1 LENGIEVKDYLVEY
15 KKFKGPLYLL
25 LDLVQKK
32 KEDIY
37 EINLSIIIKDFI
49 SYIKDKKNI
58 LFDTLSGF
66 IYVASILLEIKSRS
80 LLPSK
85 NETAGDDENILN
97 IEILKKREEEYR
109 IFKKISNYLRSIY
122 EKESLYFIREA
133 PVEKEFLKLLPD
145 FTRDINMEE
154 LSIIASKLI
163 KYNEERLDIGSFCN
177 QRSGI
182 NIFEE
187 MKRIKKLLYLKD
199 DITFKEI
206 TLKYDR
212 IIDKIISFLSLLE
225 LYKKNEIDIMQFE
238 NFGSIIIKRIK

>member
-1 LENGIEVKDYLVEY
+1 MENCIEEKDYLVEY

-37 EINLSIIIKDFI
+37 EISLSTIIKDFI

-97 IEILKKREEEYR
+97 IEILKQREEEYR

-133 PVEKEFLKLLPD
+133 PIEKEFLKLLPD
-145 FTRDINMEE
+145 FTKDINIEE
-154 LSIIASKLI
+154 LSLIASKLI
-163 KYNEERLDIGSFCN
+163 KYNEERLDLGSFCN

-187 MKRIKKLLYLKD
+187 MKRIKKLLYFKD

-212 IIDKIISFLSLLE
+212 VIDKIISFLSLLE
-225 LYKKNEIDIMQFE
+225 MYKKNEIDIIQFE

>member
-1 LENGIEVKDYLVEY
+1 LENCTEVKDYLVEY

-37 EINLSIIIKDFI
+37 EISLSTIIRDFI
-49 SYIKDKKNI
+49 SYIKDKKNV

-85 NETAGDDENILN
+85 NKAAIEEENILN

-133 PVEKEFLKLLPD
+133 PIEKEFLSLLPD
-145 FTRDINMEE
+145 FTRDISIEE
-154 LSIIASKLI
+154 LSLMASKLI
-163 KYNEERLDIGSFCN
+163 KYSEERLDLESIYN
-177 QRSGI
+177 QRSDI
-182 NIFEE
+182 NIFGE
-187 MKRIKKLLYLKD
+187 MKRIKKLLSLKD
-199 DITFKEI
+199 NITFKEI
-206 TLKYDR
+206 TSKYEKV
-212 IIDKIISFLSLLE
+212 IDKIISFLSLLE
-225 LYKKNEIDIMQFE
+225 LYKKNEIDIIQFE

>member
-1 LENGIEVKDYLVEY
+1 LENCTEVKDYLVEY
-15 KKFKGPLYLL
+15 RKFKGPLYLL

-37 EINLSIIIKDFI
+37 EISLNTIIKDFI
-49 SYIKDKKNI
+49 SYIKDKENV

-85 NETAGDDENILN
+85 NEAVAEQENILN

-133 PVEKEFLKLLPD
+133 PIEKEFLNLLPD
-145 FTRDINMEE
+145 FTGDINIEE
-154 LSIIASKLI
+154 LSLIASKLI
-163 KYNEERLDIGSFCN
+163 KYSEERLDLESIYN

-187 MKRIKKLLYLKD
+187 MKRIKNLLSLKD
-199 DITFKEI
+199 NITFKEI
-206 TLKYDR
+206 TLKYER
-212 IIDKIISFLSLLE
+212 IIDKIVSFLSLLE
-225 LYKKNEIDIMQFE
+225 LYKKNEIDIIQFE

>member
-163 KYNEERLDIGSFCN
+163 KYNEERLDLGSFCN

>member
-1 LENGIEVKDYLVEY
+1 LENCIEEKDYLVEY

-37 EINLSIIIKDFI
+37 EISLSTIIKDFI

-97 IEILKKREEEYR
+97 IEILKQREEEYR

-133 PVEKEFLKLLPD
+133 PIEKEFLKLLPD
-145 FTRDINMEE
+145 FTKDINIEE
-154 LSIIASKLI
+154 LSLIASKLI
-163 KYNEERLDIGSFCN
+163 KYNEERLDLGSFCN

-187 MKRIKKLLYLKD
+187 MKRIKKLLYFKD

-212 IIDKIISFLSLLE
+212 VIDKIISFLSLLE
-225 LYKKNEIDIMQFE
+225 MYKKNEIDIIQFE

>member
-1 LENGIEVKDYLVEY
+1 MENCIEVKDYLVEY
-15 KKFKGPLYLL
+15 KKFKGSIYLL

-37 EINLSIIIKDFI
+37 EISLSTIIKDFI
-49 SYIKDKKNI
+49 SYIEDKKNI

-80 LLPSK
+80 LFPSK
-85 NETAGDDENILN
+85 NESAGDDENILN
-97 IEILKKREEEYR
+97 IEILKQREEEYR

-122 EKESLYFIREA
+122 EKESLYFVREA
-133 PVEKEFLKLLPD
+133 PIEKKFLELLPD
-145 FTRDINMEE
+145 FTGDINIEE
-154 LSIIASKLI
+154 LALIASKLI
-163 KYNEERLDIGSFCN
+163 KYNEERLDLESFCN
-177 QRSGI
+177 QRSNI

-206 TLKYDR
+206 TLKYNR
-212 IIDKIISFLSLLE
+212 VIDKIVSFLSLLE
-225 LYKKNEIDIMQFE
+225 LYKKNEIDIIQFE
-238 NFGSIIIKRIK
+238 NFGSIIIRKIK

>member
-1 LENGIEVKDYLVEY
+1 MENCIEEKDYLVEY

-37 EINLSIIIKDFI
+37 EISLSTIIKDFI

-97 IEILKKREEEYR
+97 IEILKQREEEYR

-133 PVEKEFLKLLPD
+133 PIEKEFLKLLPD
-145 FTRDINMEE
+145 FTKDINIEE
-154 LSIIASKLI
+154 LSLIASKLI
-163 KYNEERLDIGSFCN
+163 KYNEERLDLGSFCN
-177 QRSGI
+177 QTSGI

-212 IIDKIISFLSLLE
+212 VIDKIISFLSLLE
-225 LYKKNEIDIMQFE
+225 MYKKNEIDIIQFE

>member
-1 LENGIEVKDYLVEY
+1 MENCTEVKDYLVEY

-37 EINLSIIIKDFI
+37 EISLSTIIRDFI
-49 SYIKDKKNI
+49 SYIKDKKNL

-85 NETAGDDENILN
+85 NEAAAEDENILN

-133 PVEKEFLKLLPD
+133 PIDKEFLSLLPD
-145 FTRDINMEE
+145 FTRDINIEE
-154 LSIIASKLI
+154 LSLIASKLI
-163 KYNEERLDIGSFCN
+163 KYSEERLDLESIYN
-177 QRSGI
+177 QKSGI
-182 NIFEE
+182 NIFG
-187 MKRIKKLLYLKD
+187 R
-199 DITFKEI
+199 KE
-206 TLKYDR
+206 
-212 IIDKIISFLSLLE
+212 
-225 LYKKNEIDIMQFE
+225 
-238 NFGSIIIKRIK
+238 

>member
-1 LENGIEVKDYLVEY
+1 MENCTEVKDYLVEY
-15 KKFKGPLYLL
+15 RKFKGPLYLL

-37 EINLSIIIKDFI
+37 EISLNTIIKDFI
-49 SYIKDKKNI
+49 SYIKDKENV

-85 NETAGDDENILN
+85 NEAVAEQENILN

-133 PVEKEFLKLLPD
+133 PIEKEFLNLLPD
-145 FTRDINMEE
+145 FTGDINIEE
-154 LSIIASKLI
+154 LSLIASKLI
-163 KYNEERLDIGSFCN
+163 KYSEERLDLESIYN

-187 MKRIKKLLYLKD
+187 MKRIKNLLSLKD
-199 DITFKEI
+199 NITFKEI
-206 TLKYDR
+206 TLKYER
-212 IIDKIISFLSLLE
+212 IIDKIVSFLSLLE
-225 LYKKNEIDIMQFE
+225 LYKKNEIDIIQFE

>member
-1 LENGIEVKDYLVEY
+1 LENRTEVKDYLVEY

-25 LDLVQKK
+25 LDLVREK

-37 EINLSIIIKDFI
+37 EISLNAIIKDFI
-49 SYIKDKKNI
+49 SYIKDNKNV

-85 NETAGDDENILN
+85 NEAASEEENILN
-97 IEILKKREEEYR
+97 SEILKKREEEYR

-122 EKESLYFIREA
+122 EKESLFFIREA
-133 PVEKEFLKLLPD
+133 PIEKEFLSLLPD
-145 FTRDINMEE
+145 FTRDINIEE
-154 LSIIASKLI
+154 LSLIASKLI
-163 KYNEERLDIGSFCN
+163 KYSEERLDLESIYN

-182 NIFEE
+182 NIFGE
-187 MKRIKKLLYLKD
+187 MKRIKKLLSLKD
-199 DITFKEI
+199 NITFKEI
-206 TLKYDR
+206 TSKYER
-212 IIDKIISFLSLLE
+212 IIDKIVSFLSLLE
-225 LYKKNEIDIMQFE
+225 LYKKNEIDIIQFE

>member
-1 LENGIEVKDYLVEY
+1 MENCVEEKDYLVEY

-37 EINLSIIIKDFI
+37 EISLSTIIKDFI

-97 IEILKKREEEYR
+97 IEILKQREEEYR

-133 PVEKEFLKLLPD
+133 PIEKEFLKLLPD
-145 FTRDINMEE
+145 FTKDINIEE
-154 LSIIASKLI
+154 LSLIASKLI
-163 KYNEERLDIGSFCN
+163 KYNEERLDLGSFCN
-177 QRSGI
+177 QTSGI

-212 IIDKIISFLSLLE
+212 VIDKIISFLSLLE
-225 LYKKNEIDIMQFE
+225 MYKKNEIDIIQFE

>member
-1 LENGIEVKDYLVEY
+1 MENGIEVKDYLVEY

-37 EINLSIIIKDFI
+37 EISLSTIIKDFI

>member
-1 LENGIEVKDYLVEY
+1 MENCIEVKDYLVEY

-37 EINLSIIIKDFI
+37 EISLSIITKDFI
-49 SYIKDKKNI
+49 SHIKDKKNI

-85 NETAGDDENILN
+85 NGTAGDDENIID

-133 PVEKEFLKLLPD
+133 PIEKEFLKLLPD
-145 FTRDINMEE
+145 FTRDINIEE
-154 LSIIASKLI
+154 LSVIASRLI
-163 KYNEERLDIGSFCN
+163 KYNEEKLDLGSFCN

-206 TLKYDR
+206 TLKYER
-212 IIDKIISFLSLLE
+212 IIDKIVSFLSLLE
-225 LYKKNEIDIMQFE
+225 LYKKNEIDIIQFE

>member
-1 LENGIEVKDYLVEY
+1 MENRIEEKDYLVEY

-37 EINLSIIIKDFI
+37 EISLSTIIKDFI

-97 IEILKKREEEYR
+97 IEILKQREEEYR

-133 PVEKEFLKLLPD
+133 PIEKEFLKLLPD
-145 FTRDINMEE
+145 FTKDINIEE
-154 LSIIASKLI
+154 LSLIASKLI
-163 KYNEERLDIGSFCN
+163 KYNEERLDLGSFCN

-212 IIDKIISFLSLLE
+212 VIDKIISFLSLLE
-225 LYKKNEIDIMQFE
+225 MYKKNEIDIIQFE

>member
-1 LENGIEVKDYLVEY
+1 MENGIEVKDYLVEY

>member
-1 LENGIEVKDYLVEY
+1 MENCIEVKDYLVEY
-15 KKFKGPLYLL
+15 KNFKGPLYLL

-37 EINLSIIIKDFI
+37 EISLSTIIKDFI

-66 IYVASILLEIKSRS
+66 IYIASILLEIKSRS

-85 NETAGDDENILN
+85 NETAGDDENIIN

-109 IFKKISNYLRSIY
+109 IFKKISNYLRSIH

-133 PVEKEFLKLLPD
+133 PIEKEFLKLLPD
-145 FTRDINMEE
+145 FTRDINMGE

-163 KYNEERLDIGSFCN
+163 KYNEEKLDLGSFCN

-206 TLKYDR
+206 TLKYER
-212 IIDKIISFLSLLE
+212 VIDKIVSFLSLLE
-225 LYKKNEIDIMQFE
+225 LYKKNEIDIIQFE